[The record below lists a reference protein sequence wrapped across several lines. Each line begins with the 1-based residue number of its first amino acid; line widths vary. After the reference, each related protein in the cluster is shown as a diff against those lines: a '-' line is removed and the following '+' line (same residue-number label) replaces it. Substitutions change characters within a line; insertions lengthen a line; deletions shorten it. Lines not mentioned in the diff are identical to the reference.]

1 MALTEAERAELAKL
15 AVANFDAKG
24 LQLKNASVKEMERYN
39 QLLGKVSEPAPVAI
53 AKPRKN
59 HKLTRLAQELKDEG
73 AEYLGC
79 ENKNFGPD
87 DKPNLVLR
95 EYFYRDDAKGERE
108 AVMVQRD
115 KVIVVGHKFADN
127 CLERIA

>member
-1 MALTEAERAELAKL
+1 MALTKKEQLELTRL
-15 AVANFDAKG
+15 VVANLDKDSKPVPGADTEQMKRI
-24 LQLKNASVKEMERYN
+24 NE
-39 QLLGKVSEPAPVAI
+39 LLGREDTPPPVAI

-73 AEYLGC
+73 AQYLGC